1 MTNLIDKRVET
12 VGVCDTEAD
21 AGSEPAENIELE
33 LDGFLEVESI
43 SLLFPFSC
51 SFNFMITRWS
61 LGINKPLSGDF
72 FDDSVWPNDVK
83 QMVLPANVK

>member
-12 VGVCDTEAD
+12 VGVCDTEVE
-21 AGSEPAENIELE
+21 AGSEAAENIELE

-51 SFNFMITRWS
+51 SFNFMITR
-61 LGINKPLSGDF
+61 
-72 FDDSVWPNDVK
+72 
-83 QMVLPANVK
+83 